1 MYFFL
6 VHGLDILVLNCPKG
20 PDRDILVVQNESR
33 GARAPALNIILVPL
47 APEDEELL
55 LKTFVHSKP
64 TKQLSHYGTYIQ
76 TGSYRPSYYVTCKY
90 RQIEKFMLHN
100 ALKIGKWCDYF
111 TSKDKVD
118 LKEKIIHHSSV
129 PFKIF

>member
-1 MYFFL
+1 M
-6 VHGLDILVLNCPKG
+6 
-20 PDRDILVVQNESR
+20 VQNESR
-33 GARAPALNIILVPL
+33 GARAQYNILVPL
-47 APEDEELL
+47 PHPEDEELL
-55 LKTFVHSKP
+55 LQTFVESKP

-118 LKEKIIHHSSV
+118 LKEKIIHHSLAS
-129 PFKIF
+129 FSGLFCLKIFLEIDHLLFLRSDDII

>member
-1 MYFFL
+1 M
-6 VHGLDILVLNCPKG
+6 
-20 PDRDILVVQNESR
+20 SR
-33 GARAPALNIILVPL
+33 GVPALNIILVPL

-55 LKTFVHSKP
+55 LQTFVHSKP

-100 ALKIGKWCDYF
+100 ALKIGKWCEYF
-111 TSKDKVD
+111 TSKDKID
-118 LKEKIIHHSSV
+118 LKDNVIHYFSAS
-129 PFKIF
+129 FLGLFRLDFF